1 MERNLDIESFLAH
14 VFHAGRRSDRHVHR
28 LHHYA
33 GRMVYELE
41 QAVVHAAKL
50 GLCPGV
56 DGDLY
61 RHSDYRLAVLGSRSK
76 QQRDEVVVR
85 SDSAEFPVVARV
97 LRGAAA
103 GFGLGL
109 RGCSIGGRA
118 GLHRGRL
125 EQGQAGGSVVSALCG
140 MDRICHRSN
149 CGRG

>member
-1 MERNLDIESFLAH
+1 MIR
-14 VFHAGRRSDRHVHR
+14 
-28 LHHYA
+28 
-33 GRMVYELE
+33 ELE

-56 DGDLY
+56 DGALY

-85 SDSAEFPVVARV
+85 SDSVEFPVVARV

-103 GFGLGL
+103 GFGLGR
-109 RGCSIGGRA
+109 RGRSIGGRA

-125 EQGQAGGSVVSALCG
+125 EQRQAGAVLFLPYAAWAAFATALTAGVVT
-140 MDRICHRSN
+140 MN
-149 CGRG
+149 